1 MYERSFDNK
10 KYKLTVI
17 PVMYPVSTTSH
28 KNIALFQALFT
39 TVTKVLKVAA
49 FIILYQRF
57 QLKYPI
63 PCDYFQNLSY

>member
-1 MYERSFDNK
+1 MYTKRSDNK

-17 PVMYPVSTTSH
+17 LVMYPVSTTNH
-28 KNIALFQALFT
+28 KNVALFQALFI

-49 FIILYQRF
+49 FIILYQHV

-63 PCDYFQNLSY
+63 